1 MNDSRAPA
9 DGAEPVEEYLDGL
22 LLTLSG
28 SPREVRHTLAEVE
41 AHLHDAVSEEMSRGL
56 SRQQAEAAAVAR
68 LGPVQ
73 AVSGRNPRFAR
84 PAAALLRRS
93 ALAGTLV
100 GGVALVA
107 YGISGAIGWAMAGV
121 RGGRFLTAPFPP
133 GSYTQADCDGW
144 LTGDPATHNC
154 VTAMISDHVG
164 DIVVQG
170 FAAGFLGI
178 LALLAFATMRRR
190 WQDRATLT
198 ALPVGSAEAA
208 GAILATLVAVAG
220 LARWFN
226 IETNQQA
233 QGAGQPLS
241 IAIAAAC
248 AAAFF
253 GVRLYR
259 AVRPGGAVT
268 GSQS

>member
-1 MNDSRAPA
+1 MNHAGTAAEGS
-9 DGAEPVEEYLDGL
+9 EPVEEYLDRL
-22 LLTLSG
+22 LLTLGG
-28 SPREVRHTLAEVE
+28 SPRYVRHTLAEVE
-41 AHLHDAVSEEMSRGL
+41 AHLHDAVSEEISRGL

-68 LGPVQ
+68 IGPVQ
-73 AVSGRNPRFAR
+73 AVSGRNSAFAH
-84 PAAALLRRS
+84 PTAALFRRS

-107 YGISGAIGWAMAGV
+107 YGISGAIGWAMADI
-121 RGGRFLTAPFPP
+121 RGGSFLTAPFPP
-133 GSYTQADCDGW
+133 GSYTRADCDDW

-164 DIVVQG
+164 DIVLQG
-170 FAAGFLGI
+170 FAAGLLGI
-178 LALLAFATMRRR
+178 IALLAFAAMRRR

-208 GAILATLVAVAG
+208 GAVLAALVTVAG
-220 LARWFN
+220 LVRWIN

-241 IAIAAAC
+241 IAMAAAC
-248 AAAFF
+248 AATFF
-253 GVRLYR
+253 AVRLYR
-259 AVRPGGAVT
+259 AVRPRGPV
-268 GSQS
+268 SMSEI